1 MGLRGIETETE
12 NYKKKIS
19 SLIEEEEMEDLSE
32 DFYRWLKQNSC
43 VKYFVE
49 FSVKV
54 YHMGRVEFQVIE
66 MRESRIIERQ
76 KTSYFLERSVS
87 AISSM
92 REYLGE
98 EL

>member
-1 MGLRGIETETE
+1 M
-12 NYKKKIS
+12 
-19 SLIEEEEMEDLSE
+19 
-32 DFYRWLKQNSC
+32 
-43 VKYFVE
+43 KYFVE